1 LPHELCNG
9 AQVPQVIVCSPL
21 RAARQNVTTQLAKSK
36 AHDDLAAEQHIFS
49 SSRNRDF
56 KRVENNSNQ
65 FSWLFN
71 YGIGMASDNTGVP
84 FASKSDFPSVTLVLP
99 CFNEAKNLP
108 AVFALI
114 PDFVTEVLLVDGGSI
129 DDSVAVARS
138 LRPDIR
144 VLGQHSPGKGLALAI
159 GLLEAASEI
168 VVLADT
174 DCSMD
179 FSEMESFVHALLAGA
194 DLVKGTRH
202 LPPGGSDDFTI
213 IRRVGNLA
221 LVKLVNV
228 LYRTKLTD
236 VTYGYAAFWTDT
248 VRSIG
253 LGEIVAREVSTE
265 TTAARRPKVY
275 GHGFEIEVMLAC
287 RTAYLGYTVSE
298 VPCHEHLREHGV
310 SKLTVFRDGFR
321 NLHAIL
327 FERFGSHTGH
337 LRTTTSIGE
346 RMASRRKR
354 MDLAKSNPDVID
366 GSKLGES

>member
-1 LPHELCNG
+1 M
-9 AQVPQVIVCSPL
+9 
-21 RAARQNVTTQLAKSK
+21 
-36 AHDDLAAEQHIFS
+36 
-49 SSRNRDF
+49 
-56 KRVENNSNQ
+56 ENNHREAA
-65 FSWLFN
+65 LA
-71 YGIGMASDNTGVP
+71 GATE
-84 FASKSDFPSVTLVLP
+84 FPTVTLVLP

-108 AVFALI
+108 AVFGLI
-114 PDFVTEVLLVDGGSI
+114 PEFVTEVLLVDGGSS

-159 GLLEAASEI
+159 GLLEAASDV

-179 FSEMESFVHALLAGA
+179 FSEMESFVHALVRGA

-213 IRRVGNLA
+213 IRRIGNLG
-221 LVKLVNV
+221 LVKLVNL

-253 LGEIVAREVSTE
+253 LDEIIAREVSKE

-287 RTAYLGYTVSE
+287 RTAHLGYTVAE

-327 FERFGSHTGH
+327 FERFGTHTAH
-337 LRTTTSIGE
+337 VRTTSTIAE
-346 RMASRRKR
+346 RMKTRRNR
-354 MDLAKSNPDVID
+354 MHQEKTNPDVVD